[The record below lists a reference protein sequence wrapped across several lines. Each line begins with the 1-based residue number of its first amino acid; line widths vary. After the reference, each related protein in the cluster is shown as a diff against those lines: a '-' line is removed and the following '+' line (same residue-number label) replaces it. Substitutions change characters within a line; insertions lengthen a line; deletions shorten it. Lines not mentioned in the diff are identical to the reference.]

1 MSTKRDRKKCPLSM
15 PAPDVYYDCLEEK
28 CAWWDSEFKQCYFLT
43 LAETLEA
50 ILDYVK
56 CLLDRR

>member
-1 MSTKRDRKKCPLSM
+1 MSTKRSLKYCPLALSH
-15 PAPDVYYDCLEEK
+15 PEYQLECLEEE

-43 LAETLEA
+43 IPETLEA
-50 ILDYVK
+50 ILDYIK